1 MPPLKQK
8 SNIVKAKVPPPVPP
22 RGSPNARRGQTHK
35 GGPSGSSASIG
46 SRGTQGKNIKIV
58 VDRYSDG
65 PINQIDEAIK
75 ARYGKTKL
83 NNQNLGQTPVFG
95 DRKSP
100 TNVKDWLE
108 LNDFDCV
115 EPEVGV
121 KKIGVLKNFQCDVS
135 IGLSPKKP
143 IILQTESLRRENSFK
158 ALSQNSPS
166 SVRSM
171 VKTFEKIEKKFEP
184 KVRVTKRV
192 KVMSKDFPKIERIQ
206 SFDDECPGNNNVA
219 NIKKSLEDKL
229 RSKIGDELPY
239 FKSKVFPMD
248 KPKITS
254 VVRKPSPSRVGNI
267 SRENQILKSLKPVER
282 KKKFKDDLITKKELL
297 QEMSGLEILKDNQN
311 GVTLWDSFSLEG
323 EFV

>member
-1 MPPLKQK
+1 M
-8 SNIVKAKVPPPVPP
+8 A
-22 RGSPNARRGQTHK
+22 
-35 GGPSGSSASIG
+35 
-46 SRGTQGKNIKIV
+46 
-58 VDRYSDG
+58 
-65 PINQIDEAIK
+65 
-75 ARYGKTKL
+75 
-83 NNQNLGQTPVFG
+83 QTPVFG

-108 LNDFDCV
+108 LNDFGCV

-121 KKIGVLKNFQCDVS
+121 QKIGVLKNFQCDVS
-135 IGLSPKKP
+135 IVLSPKKT
-143 IILQTESLRRENSFK
+143 IILQTESLKRENSFK

-166 SVRSM
+166 SVRSI
-171 VKTFEKIEKKFEP
+171 VQNFEKKENKFVP

-192 KVMSKDFPKIERIQ
+192 KVMCKDLPKIERIQ

-229 RSKIGDELPY
+229 RSKISDELPY

-254 VVRKPSPSRVGNI
+254 VVRKNSPRRDGNI
-267 SRENQILKSLKPVER
+267 SRDNQILKSLKPVER
-282 KKKFKDDLITKKELL
+282 KKKCKDDLITKRELI

>member
-35 GGPSGSSASIG
+35 GSSASIG
-46 SRGTQGKNIKIV
+46 SRGTQGKNNKILV
-58 VDRYSDG
+58 GKYSDG

-83 NNQNLGQTPVFG
+83 NNQSLGQTPVFG

-108 LNDFDCV
+108 LNDFACV

-143 IILQTESLRRENSFK
+143 IILQTETLKRENSFK

-166 SVRSM
+166 SVQSI
-171 VKTFEKIEKKFEP
+171 VNNFEN
-184 KVRVTKRV
+184 VRVTKRV
-192 KVMSKDFPKIERIQ
+192 KVMRKDFPKTERVQ
-206 SFDDECPGNNNVA
+206 SFSDECPGNNNVA
-219 NIKKSLEDKL
+219 NIKKSLEEKL

-239 FKSKVFPMD
+239 FKSKIFPMND

-254 VVRKPSPSRVGNI
+254 VVRKNSPIRDDNI
-267 SRENQILKSLKPVER
+267 SRENNILKSLKPVAR
-282 KKKFKDDLITKKELL
+282 KKNYKDAKTKSELIR
-297 QEMSGLEILKDNQN
+297 EMSGLEILKDNKN
-311 GVTLWDSFSLEG
+311 SVTLWDDSFSLEG